1 VRKAKFWRQRSLA
14 KINLESNNAVV
25 QNFSINSRSDGLKL
39 QGYRWSVENPV
50 AAVSLVHGLAE
61 HCGRYE
67 ELARHLN
74 RNGIDVVGVDLRGH
88 GQSEGPRGVSLRYA
102 DIVGDVSTLVEE
114 TKSLYPAVPQFLFGH
129 SLGGGLVL
137 HHGMTAVDDALSAY
151 LVSAP
156 LIHPRKPVSKMT
168 RSLVKFLR
176 KISPMGTLRIPVS
189 GKKISTIP
197 EQQQRYDN
205 DPLRHRR
212 MGIGLAVDMIENGE
226 ELFAKADQ
234 WQKPLRMWHSRADEI
249 TSFDGSEHFAQQ
261 AKNCEF
267 TAFDE
272 VRHEMHQDQSRDEV
286 HALVVD
292 YILRSC
298 GGTGS

>member
-1 VRKAKFWRQRSLA
+1 MQH
-14 KINLESNNAVV
+14 
-25 QNFSINSRSDGLKL
+25 FSINSLSDGLKL
-39 QGYRWSVENPV
+39 HGYRWSVENPV
-50 AAVSLVHGLAE
+50 AVMSLVHGLAE

-67 ELARHLN
+67 ELAQHLN

-88 GQSEGPRGVSLRYA
+88 GKTEGPRGVSRQFS

-114 TKSLYPAVPQFLFGH
+114 TKTQYPGLPRFLFGH

-137 HHGMTAVDDALSAY
+137 QRGMTTVDDPLSGY

-156 LIHPRKPVSKMT
+156 LILPRKPVSRIT
-168 RSLVKFLR
+168 RGLVKFLR
-176 KISPMGTLRIPVS
+176 KVSPTGTLPIPVS

-197 EQQQRYDN
+197 EEQDRYDS

-226 ELFAKADQ
+226 GLFASASQ
-234 WQKPLRMWHSRADEI
+234 WKKPLRMWHSKSDRI
-249 TSFDGSEHFAQQ
+249 TSFDASEHFASH

-272 VRHEMHQDQSRDEV
+272 VLHETHHDRSRDDV
-286 HALVVD
+286 YALIVEF
-292 YILRSC
+292 ILRS
-298 GGTGS
+298 S